1 MSPFE
6 WRSELLLH
14 IPEIDRQHQEL
25 VARAL
30 VLHDAIHAAKPT
42 HELQASLSALIEST
56 EIHFRSEE
64 KMMRA
69 HGYDGYAPHA
79 AEHAKLLEQIYLVR
93 REFSSGKIDP
103 CQALT
108 LFVQVWTEQHVLGL
122 DKQFAESLKPGERT
136 PGVAAG

>member
-6 WRSELLLH
+6 WRSELLVH

-25 VARAL
+25 VARARD
-30 VLHDAIHAAKPT
+30 LHNAIDAAKPR
-42 HELQASLSALIEST
+42 HELQARLSALVEFA

-108 LFVQVWTEQHVLGL
+108 LFIQVWMEQHVLGP
-122 DKQFAESLKPGERT
+122 DKQFAESVEPGERT

>member
-25 VARAL
+25 VARASD
-30 VLHDAIHAAKPT
+30 LHSALDNAIGAAKPS
-42 HELQASLSALIEST
+42 HELQTKLSALAEFA
-56 EIHFRSEE
+56 EKHFRSEE

-69 HGYDGYAPHA
+69 HGYDGYESHA
-79 AEHAKLLEQIYLVR
+79 IEHARLLEQIYLIS

-103 CQALT
+103 TGVLMFFMQN
-108 LFVQVWTEQHVLGL
+108 WTEQHILGA
-122 DKQFAESLKPGERT
+122 DKQFAKFLCSP
-136 PGVAAG
+136 AG